1 MKRAAP
7 LLLPLLRTRT
17 QGNILAAVLLHPG
30 QEQSLSDVARLVG
43 ASPATVLREVDR
55 LEDAGLVTTRR
66 LGNTRL
72 ARARTDNPVYAPL
85 AELLAVTFGPLA
97 VLRDLLTDVG
107 GITRAFIYGSW
118 AARYHEQPGS
128 VPGDIDVLVIGDPDR
143 DRLADVVDEAE
154 KELHREV
161 NVRRVSAA
169 AWETDEGPFK
179 RTIMSSP
186 TVELVT
192 DEGDASGRNDGGEGT
207 LADR

>member
-7 LLLPLLRTRT
+7 LLLPLLRTRA
-17 QGNILAAVLLHPG
+17 QGDILAAVLLNP
-30 QEQSLSDVARLVG
+30 QEEQSLSDLGRLVG
-43 ASPATVLREVDR
+43 VSPATVLREVDR
-55 LEDAGLVTTRR
+55 LEEAGLVSTRR

-85 AELLAVTFGPLA
+85 AELLAVTLGPLA
-97 VLRDLLTDVG
+97 VLRDLLADVD

-143 DRLADVVDEAE
+143 DRLDDVIDEAE
-154 KELHREV
+154 KGLRREV
-161 NVRRVSAA
+161 NIRRVPASS
-169 AWETDEGPFK
+169 WESDDGPFK

-186 TVELVT
+186 VVELVT
-192 DEGDASGRNDGGEGT
+192 NEGDAGGGNDTGEGT
-207 LADR
+207 LAGR